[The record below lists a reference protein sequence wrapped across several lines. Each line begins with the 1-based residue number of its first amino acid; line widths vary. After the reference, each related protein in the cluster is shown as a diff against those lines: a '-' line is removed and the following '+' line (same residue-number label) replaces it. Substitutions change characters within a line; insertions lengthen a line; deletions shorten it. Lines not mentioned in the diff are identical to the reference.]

1 MRIVRKLKPTP
12 DVDPVAFS
20 DVAFLLIIFFILTT
34 TFVRSTG
41 NVLELPSG
49 TRDAQPRE
57 EKTLTIFLKQDGIF
71 YQGESPSIDLDGLR
85 AELAGARLPERPEK
99 ERVVLVE
106 SEPDVSCERY
116 FQVVMAIVDNGGV
129 LAMLEE

>member
-57 EKTLTIFLKQDGIF
+57 EKTLTIFLKQDGN
-71 YQGESPSIDLDGLR
+71 YAPLH
-85 AELAGARLPERPEK
+85 
-99 ERVVLVE
+99 
-106 SEPDVSCERY
+106 Y
-116 FQVVMAIVDNGGV
+116 
-129 LAMLEE
+129 